1 MDPRTEE
8 RRRAL
13 VEKLHREGFESRYL
27 ETLRARVDPAA
38 AMQELERELTQEIA
52 LSLGRAAAHVE
63 FALLELEVMGRDLD
77 AMAPDDPKRPALVEA
92 FNKGRKVAEDRR
104 LDLLIQRE
112 AIGITQNAILETM
125 YPIPPR
131 RH

>member
-63 FALLELEVMGRDLD
+63 FALLELEVMERDLD